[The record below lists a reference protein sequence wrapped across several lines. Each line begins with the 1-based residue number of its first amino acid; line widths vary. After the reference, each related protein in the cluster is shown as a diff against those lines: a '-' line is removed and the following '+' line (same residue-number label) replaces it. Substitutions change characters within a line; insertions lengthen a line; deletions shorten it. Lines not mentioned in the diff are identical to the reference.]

1 MPISSL
7 GCWNFFVNIGFDI
20 GLLMQ
25 GDISGMMELESG
37 HLSSHVLGG
46 SSSRKV
52 VISSSKRT
60 TSIEVLDFSQTLS
73 NKVGITV
80 SLHTS

>member
-7 GCWNFFVNIGFDI
+7 GCWNFFVNTGFDI

-25 GDISGMMELESG
+25 RGISGMMEPESG

-60 TSIEVLDFSQTLS
+60 TSIEVLDSSQILS
-73 NKVGITV
+73 SKVGTAV
-80 SLHTS
+80 RLHTS

>member
-7 GCWNFFVNIGFDI
+7 GCWNFFVNTGFDI

-25 GDISGMMELESG
+25 GGINGMMEPESG

-52 VISSSKRT
+52 VISSNKRT
-60 TSIEVLDFSQTLS
+60 NSIEVLDSSHTLS
-73 NKVGITV
+73 NKVGTAI